1 MQFIVTMIIVDKI
14 HHTVYHEILP
24 IILIIYLHQGTSFM
38 AGSYQMYRCAV
49 LSTSTSSLDSVLDRD
64 SPIQIL
70 RLTIHTDNEY
80 TDGLDLKP
88 DEFYRWQYNH
98 PNRTPTTS
106 PPSCELLRQT
116 FKHLKALGYHSA
128 IVTTLS
134 SKLSKTYR
142 RVCQVAEEM
151 AGELDIHVF
160 DTGITG
166 MPEGFFALEAM
177 RLLREGYTP
186 QEVIAKLEQMRPC
199 GEIIFSVHSA
209 KQLTNS
215 GILGRIGAM
224 VVGLLNL
231 MPVLRFHNN
240 TLTKVKTANN
250 SEDVLNATVDTV
262 AARLQ
267 GEDLNNLVLCGM
279 YGGNLDLYNR
289 FAAKL
294 HQKTG
299 VHLTGIPISPVVGA
313 YIGPDAVGVG
323 IVKREGCTG
332 Y

>member
-1 MQFIVTMIIVDKI
+1 
-14 HHTVYHEILP
+14 
-24 IILIIYLHQGTSFM
+24 M

-64 SPIQIL
+64 SLIQIL
-70 RLTIHTDNEY
+70 RLTIRTDTEYEY

-88 DEFYRWQYNH
+88 DEFYQWQYRYPNH
-98 PNRTPTTS
+98 MPNTF
-106 PPSCELLRQT
+106 PPSYELLRQT
-116 FKHLKALGYHSA
+116 FQHLKALGYHSA

-134 SKLSKTYR
+134 SKLSETYR
-142 RVCQVAEEM
+142 RVCQVAAEM
-151 AGELDIHVF
+151 ADELDIYVF

-177 RLLREGYTP
+177 RLLKEGYTP

-199 GEIIFSVHSA
+199 GEIIFSVHSVN
-209 KQLTNS
+209 QLVNS
-215 GILGRIGAM
+215 GILGKIGAV

-250 SEDVLNATVDTV
+250 SEDVLNATVEAV

-323 IVKREGCTG
+323 IVKRNGCTG
-332 Y
+332 